1 MIEVLLDD
9 TDSLNLIRGDQLMG
23 WIRHYAQTIVAVF
36 CIGGTLAF
44 CAYAIVDYESDRCHY
59 RELRGFDEVLGDDGW
74 CRIL

>member
-1 MIEVLLDD
+1 
-9 TDSLNLIRGDQLMG
+9 MG
-23 WIRHYAQTIVAVF
+23 WIRHYAQTIVAVL

-44 CAYAIVDYESDRCHY
+44 CAYAIVDYESDRCYY